1 MAGDPWCETGPRDP
15 AIVASYWVVHFCWLC
30 NIFLGSYGT
39 YRLFTNNRLK
49 KRSFKVLYA
58 LISFCFFISPPGF
71 AFGIQSGWECWY
83 NEFRAWEGTYMVGLN
98 GYAYG
103 LALLYIFFM
112 QRAKKVFRKTRLRLN
127 RCVLILFNLGLFIQ
141 LTTPIGFTYYF
152 LSGWD
157 EYNRTWALRYFN
169 IFTWTNIASSIL
181 VLIVFTRQ
189 ILTLST
195 TDPDPEKQINES
207 KNETESVDIEQEMK
221 HQDIESDLLRVI
233 TRYMVCA
240 MFALLSTLMVVIIG
254 IIRSEVPSLHDNL
267 AIRGIHIAFHI
278 LDETVNLIC
287 LSLQFPFG
295 KKLYGICCGCTDS
308 CISRCF
314 LKTLKLQ
321 IRTSKQTKMQIRIDS
336 TAATSTT
343 TETRI
348 TRTRTQS
355 ATIVSTTIA
364 SNTKIP
370 QSTEVVDV

>member
-1 MAGDPWCETGPRDP
+1 
-15 AIVASYWVVHFCWLC
+15 
-30 NIFLGSYGT
+30 
-39 YRLFTNNRLK
+39 
-49 KRSFKVLYA
+49 
-58 LISFCFFISPPGF
+58 
-71 AFGIQSGWECWY
+71 
-83 NEFRAWEGTYMVGLN
+83 MVGLN

-112 QRAKKVFRKTRLRLN
+112 LRAKKAFSRTRLRLN
-127 RCVLILFNLGLFIQ
+127 KYIVILFNIGLLIQ
-141 LTTPIGFTYYF
+141 LITPIGFTFYF

-157 EYNRTWALRYFN
+157 DYNRTWALRYFN
-169 IFTWTNIASSIL
+169 IFTWTNIFSSIL
-181 VLIVFTRQ
+181 VLIVFIRQ
-189 ILTLST
+189 ILALSIN
-195 TDPDPEKQINES
+195 DPETDINNN
-207 KNETESVDIEQEMK
+207 KNNKDLEMTTVNIEQEMNNVTSG
-221 HQDIESDLLRVI
+221 DIESDLLRVI

-295 KKLYGICCGCTDS
+295 KDLYGGCCGCIDL

-321 IRTSKQTKMQIRIDS
+321 IRTSKPAIRKIRIDS

-343 TETRI
+343 KTETR
-348 TRTRTQS
+348 TVRTQS
-355 ATIVSTTIA
+355 STALSRVISTTATTTTEMPQTTEIVS
-364 SNTKIP
+364 
-370 QSTEVVDV
+370 V